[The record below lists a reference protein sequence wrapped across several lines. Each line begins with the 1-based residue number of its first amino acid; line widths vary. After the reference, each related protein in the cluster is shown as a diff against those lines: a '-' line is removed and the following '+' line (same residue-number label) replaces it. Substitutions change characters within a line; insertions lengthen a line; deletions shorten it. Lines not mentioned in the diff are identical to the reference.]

1 MHPLLKDPRSL
12 ALYLLAWLAPG
23 FVLAALI
30 ATSGAAPWGGA
41 MLFALP
47 ATLVYAFMS
56 LAAHYVCRAFPPGAA
71 GLPRVLLPVLVA
83 ACLSA
88 ALWTGVC
95 YVWAS
100 AIESAAPGLAPRQAY
115 PASLT
120 LLVPFAVALFVIAA
134 AVHYLIAT
142 FAAARTRE
150 MEALE
155 LQVLARDAELKALRA
170 QVDPHFL
177 FNSLNSISALTS
189 ADPAAAREMTLLL
202 ADFFRLSLRY
212 GALETITLE
221 QELALAARFLAIE
234 KVRFG
239 RRLDV
244 RTAAGEETLPALVPP
259 LILQPLMENA
269 VNHGIARLPGGG
281 SVHLASERLASRL
294 RLTVTNPVDDTP
306 GTAGQGKG
314 LAIVRGRLA
323 RLYGAEARCEAAQS
337 PGRFTVVLEIPYH
350 AAPEGMQGNEETYAR
365 HDR

>member
-1 MHPLLKDPRSL
+1 MHPVLKDPRAL
-12 ALYLLAWLAPG
+12 ALYLLAWLVPG
-23 FVLAALI
+23 VTLAALI
-30 ATSGAAPWGGA
+30 ATTGVAPWGGA

-47 ATLVYAFMS
+47 ATVVYAFMS
-56 LAAHYVCRAFPPGAA
+56 LAAWYVCRAFPPGAA
-71 GLPRVLLPVLVA
+71 GLSRVVLPVLAA

-100 AIESAAPGLAPRQAY
+100 AIESLAPGLAPRQAY

-120 LLVPFAVALFVIAA
+120 LLVPFAVALFIIAA
-134 AVHYLIAT
+134 AVHYVVAA
-142 FAAARTRE
+142 FEAARTRE
-150 MEALE
+150 REALE

-202 ADFFRLSLRY
+202 AEFFRLSLRY

-221 QELALAARFLAIE
+221 QELTLAGHFLAIE

-244 RTAAGEETLPALVPP
+244 RTAAEGETLPALVPP

-269 VNHGIARLPGGG
+269 VNHGIARLPAGGT
-281 SVHLASERLASRL
+281 VLLRSERLGSLL
-294 RLTVTNPVDDTP
+294 RLTVANPVDDAGSVP
-306 GTAGQGKG
+306 GQGKG
-314 LAIVRGRLA
+314 LSIVRGRLQ
-323 RLYGAEARCEAAQS
+323 RLYGAEARCAAGEKS
-337 PGRFTVVLEIPYH
+337 GEYTVVLELPFR
-350 AAPEGMQGNEETYAR
+350 AADTAR
-365 HDR
+365 TH